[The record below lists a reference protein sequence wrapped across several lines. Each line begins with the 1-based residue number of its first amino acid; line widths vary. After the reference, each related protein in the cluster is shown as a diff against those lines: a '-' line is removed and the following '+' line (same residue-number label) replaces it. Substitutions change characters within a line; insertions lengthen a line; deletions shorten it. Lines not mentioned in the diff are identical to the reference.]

1 LIRKDASAIIY
12 PDAPPK
18 PSPAEAESLDVWG
31 FRDTH
36 FDFSENG
43 HIIIRGSRYE
53 LSGKELPRFLPWVR
67 EVLVCDVIETRDGK
81 VVRELGTK
89 VVLVKKPEQLDEID
103 GLVIPGGESGTF
115 LNLLGEAGFEKLKQ
129 FVRVK
134 PTFGTCA
141 GAILLANEVENPRQE
156 GLGALDI
163 RIRRNAYG
171 RQIDS
176 SIRTGKLGDS
186 PLEMV
191 FIRAPKIEHVGPGVE
206 VVATEG
212 NDPVAVRQGR
222 VMAST
227 FHPELSDDTRVHRA
241 FLDLVRNGH

>member
-1 LIRKDASAIIY
+1 MRIGVLALQGDFDAHRKRL
-12 PDAPPK
+12 
-18 PSPAEAESLDVWG
+18 E
-31 FRDTH
+31 
-36 FDFSENG
+36 
-43 HIIIRGSRYE
+43 
-53 LSGKELPRFLPWVR
+53 
-67 EVLVCDVIETRDGK
+67 
-81 VVRELGTK
+81 ELGAE

-103 GLVIPGGESGTF
+103 GLIIPGGESGTF
-115 LNLLGEAGFEKLKQ
+115 LNLLGEAGFHKLKQ
-129 FVRVK
+129 FVRLK

-141 GAILLANEVENPRQE
+141 GAILLANEVENPRQV

-176 SIRTGKLGDS
+176 SIRTGKLGNS

-191 FIRAPKIEHVGPGVE
+191 FIRAPKIERVGPNVE
-206 VVATEG
+206 IVATEG
-212 NDPVAVRQGR
+212 SDPVAVRQGR

-241 FLDLVRNGH
+241 FLDMVRNGH